1 MEIDWTGVLAHA
13 DNLEVV
19 TLREAPI
26 GETTPVTFDRVFT
39 ADNGSIGAV
48 VTTDLPGELLWLSS
62 GEHGPQNGL
71 PSLVKA
77 SEGGENIEGNTFCFS
92 RVESEKSP
100 VGYAFRWTVC

>member
-1 MEIDWTGVLAHA
+1 MDIDWDNVLKHTE
-13 DNLEVV
+13 NLEVV

-26 GETTPVTFDRVFT
+26 GEITEVTFDRVFT
-39 ADNGSIGAV
+39 AENGSVGAV
-48 VTTDLPGELLWLSS
+48 VTTALPGELLWLAS

-100 VGYAFRWTVC
+100 AGYAFRWTVC

>member
-1 MEIDWTGVLAHA
+1 MDIDWDTVLTHT

-19 TLREAPI
+19 ALREAPI
-26 GETTPVTFDRVFT
+26 GEVTEVTFDRVFT
-39 ADNGSIGAV
+39 ADNGSVGAV
-48 VTTDLPGELLWLSS
+48 VTTTLPGELLWLAS

-92 RVESEKSP
+92 RVESEKST

>member
-1 MEIDWTGVLAHA
+1 MVIDWENVLSSTDA
-13 DNLEVV
+13 LEVV
-19 TLREAPI
+19 ALREAPL
-26 GETTPVTFDRVFT
+26 GEITEVTFERVFD
-39 ADNGSIGAV
+39 ANGSIGAQ

-77 SEGGENIEGNTFCFS
+77 AEGGENIEGNTFCFS

>member
-1 MEIDWTGVLAHA
+1 MEIDWENVLSSTDA
-13 DNLEVV
+13 LEIVA
-19 TLREAPI
+19 LREAPL
-26 GETTPVTFDRVFT
+26 GEVTEVTFDRVFT
-39 ADNGSIGAV
+39 AENGSIGAV
-48 VTTDLPGELLWLSS
+48 VTTDLPGELLWLAS

-100 VGYAFRWTVC
+100 VGYAYRWTTC